1 MPGAKITVDVRNA
14 TTDAPIDAY
23 SHVDASQSVTFMLTT
38 TQAPQSFFDAGVE
51 LYHRNTLVES
61 RVLSGGAFASQSAA
75 GNVTYDDA
83 TERFSMDV
91 SDWTD
96 ASPPTAGD
104 VFSVVESG
112 SIVQTLSFT
121 SSSGSVYLFEAV
133 GSPTAG
139 AAAAAAAAA
148 ATIANATVHAAGH
161 LAYAVELSSLLA
173 ANDTRHMT
181 VQFKVGAGAFTSV
194 QTGMPN
200 EAFTFTFSSGSTFPE
215 TPRIEITDA
224 LVTSASTNIDF
235 RLKNVPNRFETL
247 YMGLSSALRIELSL
261 LAEAEQL
268 VVLDESQSVADFI
281 IAHPQFTGLEIELA
295 NAITNFGP
303 ANHGKVVFTF
313 DVDASETAMQDLATG
328 EHTLS
333 LARVLSGTV
342 GASFGLYMAGS
353 DTSTAVDVDT
363 ASTVLPHPVPE
374 AGKLIITSDGAV
386 RILDETV
393 VVSAT

>member
-1 MPGAKITVDVRNA
+1 MPGATITVDVRNA

-23 SHVDASQSVTFMLTT
+23 SHVDASQSVTFVLAT
-38 TQAPQSFFDAGVE
+38 TQAPQSFFNAGVE
-51 LYHRNTLVES
+51 LYRRNTLVES

-75 GNVTYDDA
+75 GDVTYDDA
-83 TERFSMDV
+83 TERFIIDV

-104 VFSVVESG
+104 VFSIVESG

-121 SSSGSVYLFEAV
+121 SSSGSMYLFEAV
-133 GSPTAG
+133 VPTAG
-139 AAAAAAAAA
+139 AA
-148 ATIANATVHAAGH
+148 ATIANATVHKAGH
-161 LAYAVELSSLLA
+161 LAYAVDLSSLLA

-181 VQFKVGAGAFTSV
+181 VQFRVGAGAFASV
-194 QTGMPN
+194 ETGLPN

-235 RLKNVPNRFETL
+235 RLDHIPNRFETL

-268 VVLDESQSVADFI
+268 AVLEGSQSVADFVV
-281 IAHPQFTGLEIELA
+281 AHPQFTGLEIELA
-295 NAITNFGP
+295 GAITNFGP
-303 ANHGKVVFTF
+303 MNFGRVVFTF

-342 GASFGLYMAGS
+342 HASFGLYPAGS
-353 DTSTAVDVDT
+353 DTSTAVEVAT
-363 ASTVLPHPVPE
+363 ASTVLPPPVPE

-386 RILDETV
+386 RVLDESI

>member
-83 TERFSMDV
+83 TERFIIDV

-121 SSSGSVYLFEAV
+121 SSSGSGYLFEAV
-133 GSPTAG
+133 VPTAG
-139 AAAAAAAAA
+139 AAAAAAA
-148 ATIANATVHAAGH
+148 TIHSATVHAAGH
-161 LAYAVELSSLLA
+161 LAYAVDLSSLLA
-173 ANDTRHMT
+173 ADNTRHMT
-181 VQFKVGAGAFTSV
+181 VQFKVGAGAFASV
-194 QTGMPN
+194 ETGLPN

-235 RLKNVPNRFETL
+235 RLDHIPNRFETL
-247 YMGLSSALRIELSL
+247 YTGLSSALRIELSL

-268 VVLDESQSVADFI
+268 AVLDESQSVADFVV
-281 IAHPQFTGLEIELA
+281 AHPQFTGLEIELA
-295 NAITNFGP
+295 NAITSFGPMNFGR
-303 ANHGKVVFTF
+303 VVFTF
-313 DVDASETAMQDLATG
+313 GVDGSETAMQDLATG

-333 LARVLSGTV
+333 LARVLSGNV
-342 GASFGLYMAGS
+342 DASFGLYMAGS
-353 DTSTAVDVDT
+353 DTSTAVEVDT

-386 RILDETV
+386 RVLDESI